1 MTSSVLRNQAIKLQL
16 SDCKCKISEV
26 LLAYQLN
33 IAHQPSCLEMFVQ
46 DGCVCVCVCVMFFT
60 VGGQISLE
68 KVMVPRCLF
77 FKQKKKKLKKS
88 NSQIF
93 VYHLTWSSLSQNF
106 LLSEKFF
113 SPVNIAFIKRS
124 HWSLVDFVTRGTSLA
139 SLCFIVWI
147 ALCGPQKIYKG
158 PLAICWFVCIGF

>member
-1 MTSSVLRNQAIKLQL
+1 MTSTVLRNQAIKLQL
-16 SDCKCKISEV
+16 SDCKCKISSLISWTLPTNLPV
-26 LLAYQLN
+26 LK
-33 IAHQPSCLEMFVQ
+33 CLCKMGVCV
-46 DGCVCVCVCVMFFT
+46 GVCVCCVLHSRRTNFSWKGNGSQMFVFQT
-60 VGGQISLE
+60 KE
-68 KVMVPRCLF
+68 
-77 FKQKKKKLKKS
+77 KKLKNS
-88 NSQIF
+88 NSQVF

-139 SLCFIVWI
+139 SLLYCVNCFVWTTE
-147 ALCGPQKIYKG
+147 KIHKG

>member
-26 LLAYQLN
+26 LLAYHCPPTFLSWN
-33 IAHQPSCLEMFVQ
+33 VCARWV
-46 DGCVCVCVCVMFFT
+46 CVCVCVCVMFFT

>member
-1 MTSSVLRNQAIKLQL
+1 MQNIWSLISL
-16 SDCKCKISEV
+16 SAEHCPPTFLSWNVCARWV
-26 LLAYQLN
+26 
-33 IAHQPSCLEMFVQ
+33 
-46 DGCVCVCVCVMFFT
+46 CVCVCVCVMFFT